1 MPVLRNSRHELFAQE
16 IVKGTGNAD
25 SYIASGYDVSKNVAS
40 AAATRL
46 LKDRRICSRIAE
58 LHRRGVDRAVVT
70 VESLIRE
77 VDEARALAMSI
88 NQPAAAVAAIKEKG
102 VLSGKRVERSEQGLP
117 GEFAE
122 LDGMTTDELRAYLT
136 AEGEALS
143 LRQQAAADG
152 GRARGTGKSVH

>member
-1 MPVLRNSRHELFAQE
+1 MPILRNARHERFAQE

-25 SYIASGYDVSKNVAS
+25 SYIAAGYKVSAGVAS
-40 AAATRL
+40 ACATKL
-46 LKDRRICSRIAE
+46 LKIARICSRIAE
-58 LHRRGVDRAVVT
+58 IHAAGVKRAEVT

-77 VDEARALAMSI
+77 VDEARALAMAI
-88 NQPAAAVAAIKEKG
+88 NQPSAAVAAIREKG

-152 GRARGTGKSVH
+152 GRARGAGKSVH

>member
-1 MPVLRNSRHELFAQE
+1 MPVLSNPRWERFAQARAKGKTATEAYE
-16 IVKGTGNAD
+16 IAGFKPSDANAAHLSARPEIQGRIQELTG
-25 SYIASGYDVSKNVAS
+25 K
-40 AAATRL
+40 AA
-46 LKDRRICSRIAE
+46 E
-58 LHRRGVDRAVVT
+58 RAVVT

-77 VDEARALAMSI
+77 VDEARELAMAI
-88 NQPAAAVAAIKEKG
+88 NQPAAAIAAIKEKG

-122 LDGMTTDELRAYLT
+122 LDGMSTDELRAYLT